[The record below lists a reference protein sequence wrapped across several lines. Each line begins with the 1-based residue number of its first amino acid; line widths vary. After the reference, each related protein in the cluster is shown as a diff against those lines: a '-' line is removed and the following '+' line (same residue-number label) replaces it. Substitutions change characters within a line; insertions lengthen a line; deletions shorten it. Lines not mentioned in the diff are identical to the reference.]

1 MDALRVLIADDHPI
15 FRNGMRALPGP
26 SVHGM
31 GDPLWSPV
39 FPYLSS
45 DCIVSNNTSCGQG
58 LVR

>member
-31 GDPLWSPV
+31 GDPLWSIL
-39 FPYLSS
+39 FK
-45 DCIVSNNTSCGQG
+45 
-58 LVR
+58 